1 MLCWTWHGRKIPSHE
16 IIFVPAKLRLTADGY
31 PSNHSFVNL
40 CKGILQHAPASLWC
54 WCCVLDPE
62 LSWEA
67 CVTSI
72 YICLTFWGVA
82 RGLASLWSCPMKPN
96 ISRGEQVS
104 ARVRWRIRWHVSGN
118 FGYQRDHKLG
128 VMFSSQTYSNQQID
142 LQFGKGGGY
151 LDDVFNLNSSGHQV
165 KTSKKNHLGKKK
177 SHDPDPRLEVLSPSL
192 YIYIYDP

>member
-1 MLCWTWHGRKIPSHE
+1 
-16 IIFVPAKLRLTADGY
+16 
-31 PSNHSFVNL
+31 
-40 CKGILQHAPASLWC
+40 
-54 WCCVLDPE
+54 
-62 LSWEA
+62 
-67 CVTSI
+67 
-72 YICLTFWGVA
+72 
-82 RGLASLWSCPMKPN
+82 MKPN

-192 YIYIYDP
+192 YIYI

>member
-1 MLCWTWHGRKIPSHE
+1 
-16 IIFVPAKLRLTADGY
+16 
-31 PSNHSFVNL
+31 
-40 CKGILQHAPASLWC
+40 
-54 WCCVLDPE
+54 
-62 LSWEA
+62 
-67 CVTSI
+67 
-72 YICLTFWGVA
+72 
-82 RGLASLWSCPMKPN
+82 MKPN

-192 YIYIYDP
+192 YIYIYKNDPFKNRDRIVPMDLHIGINPRVWIFRAKSTTLR